1 MYQAIQNDF
10 TDIIKALPK
19 MKTKTPEIEIR
30 FGKVVNNTFQSYIS
44 RGMFYDVLLQFTRSN
59 VWTHAYQEDSIDYFI
74 DDLRVTQVNMK
85 DNDPVFSC
93 MQKSK
98 LITPKNYSNDDENDS
113 DIRLSISAEVPRD
126 VPNHFHKTDKNTL
139 KQRHKQR
146 HTFIYKNMWKYDF
159 TRVFASNIAGEL
171 YEIEIELINCA
182 DVVLVYNAEYLA
194 HSLILKIDD
203 IMNMSTE
210 V

>member
-98 LITPKNYSNDDENDS
+98 LITPKNYSND
-113 DIRLSISAEVPRD
+113 
-126 VPNHFHKTDKNTL
+126 
-139 KQRHKQR
+139 
-146 HTFIYKNMWKYDF
+146 
-159 TRVFASNIAGEL
+159 
-171 YEIEIELINCA
+171 
-182 DVVLVYNAEYLA
+182 
-194 HSLILKIDD
+194 
-203 IMNMSTE
+203 
-210 V
+210 